1 MKRLLV
7 FSIILNSFFLIQGF
21 AHAQNLPD
29 PSSMGTLN
37 AASSPE
43 FPGPNSQVRISLS
56 SFSTDLNRAT
66 IGWYSNGKLIKQ
78 AVGMVTFDFKTGA
91 IGSKTEI
98 SAVVKKQEG
107 GTLTKNL
114 TFQPAEIDLLWASNT
129 VVPPL
134 YKGRALKSSEAQTK
148 VTAVTNFVQGSKR
161 VPNSGLVFEWALN
174 SQPLLKQSG
183 PGKNSLEF
191 RGATVFGRDI
201 VELTVSTIDKNIIS
215 KRVGIAPVVEPEIV
229 FYHEAELAGTEFH
242 KALSVN
248 SESTI
253 PEFIIRAVPYYVS
266 REEYENGQM
275 KLNWVVNGKALP
287 DQREEGRD
295 LLALQNESGG
305 RSKAVVNVSIS
316 NPTRMLQEAVGSIS
330 LVLNGGA
337 GSSSG
342 SNFFNN

>member
-229 FYHEAELAGTEFH
+229 FYHEAELAGTEF
-242 KALSVN
+242 
-248 SESTI
+248 
-253 PEFIIRAVPYYVS
+253 IIRAVPYYVS